1 MKLVRLYLYYI
12 RSYLQYRWLKARFG
26 GKFSSPVVYYDVGSA
41 GGPPAM
47 LRFLMRDGIINFIGF
62 EPGDDGWATGR
73 GKFNRFFRIPPYRE
87 IKVALGEQDTEAQL
101 HITRHPGCSSL
112 FPPNADIVKHI
123 PIREYFD
130 VVKTEKVVLR
140 HLAGVIE
147 GEALPAPE
155 MLKIDTQGYEYQVL
169 SGLGSRIDSVVCIQ
183 AEAHFKELY
192 AGQKTFCA
200 LNEFLMGHGFRLI
213 EIKRQGF
220 FGDELIEA
228 DAFWAREPRNER
240 EKFLFSLWLEI
251 NDLPKAKNYDAVR
264 KHVKKH
270 FVEG

>member
-12 RSYLQYRWLKARFG
+12 RSYLQYRWLKARF
-26 GKFSSPVVYYDVGSA
+26 SSEFLTPVVYYDVGSA

-47 LRFLMRDGIINFIGF
+47 LRLLMRDGIINFIGF
-62 EPGDDGWATGR
+62 EPGDDGWASGS

-87 IKVALGEQDTEAQL
+87 IKVALGERDTEAAL

-112 FPPNADIVKHI
+112 FPPNVDVVRHI
-123 PIREYFD
+123 PVREYFD
-130 VVKTEKVVLR
+130 VVKTATVKLR
-140 HLAGVIE
+140 SLAAVIE
-147 GEALPAPE
+147 DEKLPAPE
-155 MLKIDTQGYEYQVL
+155 MLKIDTQGYEYQVI
-169 SGLGSRIDSVVCIQ
+169 SGLGDRIDSVVCIQ

-200 LNEFLMGHGFRLI
+200 LHELLVSHGFRLI

-228 DAFWAREPRNER
+228 DAFWARQPRNDRER
-240 EKFLFSLWLEI
+240 TLFSLWQEA
-251 NDLPKAKNYDAVR
+251 NNLPKAKNYDDIR

-270 FVEG
+270 FIDS